1 MKHIEKG
8 RGLFDDVE
16 QSPCDRTR
24 ESVSVNEIDHTI
36 GASSSCEE
44 RESDEYDHL
53 KKVLETQRS
62 FDAIQK
68 KNAEILSSQENVLQR
83 LEVYKSMTF
92 GFSQTDRKAL
102 DNLPGKI
109 SQKVRE
115 DIKQV
120 ENAAIDSI
128 NKHAEATMEKY
139 GNLLDQKLEAAKK
152 EIGVNK
158 GIFLSWYNFWT
169 MLILTVFS
177 TSYTV
182 YTAFGLCLWD
192 EIWERIWLPLCVLVF
207 FAFMLG
213 LIIYLNFRND

>member
-16 QSPCDRTR
+16 QSPCDSTR
-24 ESVSVNEIDHTI
+24 ECVNEIDHAI
-36 GASSSCEE
+36 RVPSSCEE
-44 RESDEYDHL
+44 RASDEYDHL

-68 KNAEILSSQENVLQR
+68 KNAEILSSQEDVLQR
-83 LEVYKSMTF
+83 LEVYKNMTF
-92 GFSQTDRKAL
+92 GFSQTDRKTL
-102 DNLPGKI
+102 DNIPGKI

-115 DIKQV
+115 DIKQA
-120 ENAAIDSI
+120 EDAAIDSI
-128 NKHAEATMEKY
+128 NKHAEVTMEKY

-152 EIGVNK
+152 EMGVNK

-182 YTAFGLCLWD
+182 YTAFGPK
-192 EIWERIWLPLCVLVF
+192 IH
-207 FAFMLG
+207 
-213 LIIYLNFRND
+213 